1 MRVVLRRAALALL
14 MTVLA
19 ACGGG
24 GGDGGGGG
32 GSGFSISFDR
42 NAVSMSFDAGD
53 TPATATVVATARGT
67 PSGDIYVG
75 ADTPSGRADP
85 NIDFVDVVIVSDTSA
100 HVVIYPAPNLAPGTY
115 TGTLVMQACQDENC
129 NRHHPGSPFNVAYTI
144 TVRAN
149 FVVTPQ
155 SVTLSAEGSES
166 ASQVVAVSPPPGVT
180 SYTVT
185 ANDAWASIDQQTPS
199 GFRVTAPPRPAGTYT
214 TTLTLRSGNY
224 LRNVPVVHIAT
235 PRQLRLSATQVDLA
249 AVSGN
254 TAQADLTVVQLT
266 EGQSG
271 ISASVNAPWLR
282 VSNVSASGLR
292 VQADSLPSGTYSAEL
307 SVVSGTRQLSLPVSY
322 VVTAPPGGDRALATA
337 QTSLTFAVSEGA
349 TSVAQALGLQRPSWN
364 PAVSVNIQYTQGN
377 NWLTATT
384 RPDNN
389 DIELTV
395 NAAALLRGTYRANLV
410 LTGAYPSTP
419 LTVPVTVTVGEGL
432 ATPTAQLVVL
442 GSDSP
447 ASALTGSIAVRS
459 NGAANLQWS
468 ATSSAPWLRL
478 TQAQGSLGQDV
489 AFEIDTAA
497 ALAMPAYTDQQA
509 TVSISAPNFTSVQTT
524 VTVRRELAELHY
536 VGPGNVT
543 AGRPVRVIVRGQGFA
558 HIANPASRLSVAGAT
573 PTSVSRLSPSSLAVQ
588 LPALA
593 AGNYELSVSN
603 ALGVATSRTTLRVL
617 DEQTY
622 AATQVATEGV
632 PFSTIY
638 DPVRQTVYSANS
650 TLSAV
655 RRMRFTNGSWVT
667 DSLAFPALRDIGLS
681 PDGSTLVAVEMPG
694 RLHLIDTG
702 SFTVTDTYAMPGPVA
717 ETPYSGRG
725 LAITNDGKVWLAIG
739 TYWNALYTFDL
750 RSRQFTAGNIPG
762 APGTGNIYSMAPWF
776 EVSRNGERLVMV
788 QRASNEPGTPMLYL
802 DASEGVLRPNPAEL
816 KFFYWTLSGL
826 GDTGNRFLYSAY
838 EVYDSNFGRV
848 GGITLPDAG
857 WWASAAV
864 LSPDG
869 NKVYIYAVREG
880 AWNNPSSTTMPR
892 IYVLDSSAAA
902 GTQVTLPV
910 LGSFDLAAYP
920 TCRFDNTNSQCVRPN
935 MTIAPDGKT
944 LFVLGTVGM
953 AVIPLSGPL
962 ASQAAPR
969 RAQAQ
974 VMKRWVPGVAR

>member
-1 MRVVLRRAALALL
+1 MSVVIRRAALALL

-24 GGDGGGGG
+24 DGGGGG
-32 GSGFSISFDR
+32 SSGFSISFDR

-67 PSGDIYVG
+67 PSGDIFVG
-75 ADTPSGRADP
+75 ADTPGGRADP
-85 NIDFVDVVIVSDTSA
+85 HIDFVDVVIVSDTSA
-100 HVVIYPAPNLAPGTY
+100 HVVIYPAADLAPGTY

-155 SVTLSAEGSES
+155 SVTLTAEGSES

-224 LRNVPVVHIAT
+224 VRNVPVAHIAT

-249 AVSGN
+249 AISGN

-292 VQADSLPSGTYSAEL
+292 VQADSLPSGTYSAVL
-307 SVVSGTRQLSLPVSY
+307 SVVSGTRQLNLPVSY
-322 VVTAPPGGDRALATA
+322 VVTAPPGGDRALATTR
-337 QTSLTFAVSEGA
+337 TSLTFAVSEGA

-364 PAVSVNIQYTQGN
+364 PAVSVNIQYSQGN

-384 RPDNN
+384 RPDN
-389 DIELTV
+389 DIELSV
-395 NAAALLRGTYRANLV
+395 NASGLLRGTYQANLV
-410 LTGAYPSTP
+410 LTGAYPSAP
-419 LTVPVTVTVGEGL
+419 LTVPVSVTVGEGL

-447 ASALTGSIAVRS
+447 SSALTGSVAVRS
-459 NGAANLQWS
+459 NGAASLQWS

-478 TQAQGSLGQDV
+478 TRAQGSLGQDV
-489 AFEIDTAA
+489 TFEIDSAA

-593 AGNYELSVSN
+593 AGSYELSVSN

-681 PDGSTLVAVEMPG
+681 PDGSTLVAVETSG

-702 SFTVTDTYAMPGPVA
+702 SFTVTDTYTMPGPVA

-725 LAITNDGKVWLAIG
+725 LAITNDGKVWLSVG
-739 TYWNALYTFDL
+739 SYWNALYSFDL
-750 RSRQFTAGNIPG
+750 RSRSFTAGAGVTG
-762 APGTGNIYSMAPWF
+762 APTSFHSGPWF

-788 QRASNEPGTPMLYL
+788 QSASISPNPPMLYL
-802 DASEGVLRPNPAEL
+802 DASEGVLRQNPAGL
-816 KFFYWTLSGL
+816 NFFYWTLNGL

-880 AWNNPSSTTMPR
+880 AWNDPSSTTMPR

-920 TCRFDNTNSQCVRPN
+920 TCRVDNTNSQCVRPN

-944 LFVLGTVGM
+944 VFVLGTVGL
-953 AVIPLSGPL
+953 AVIPVSGPL

-974 VMKRWVPGVAR
+974 VMKRWVPGAAR

>member
-1 MRVVLRRAALALL
+1 MRVVLRRAALAVL

-19 ACGGG
+19 TCGGG
-24 GGDGGGGG
+24 GGDGGGGS

-67 PSGDIYVG
+67 PSGAIYVG

-85 NIDFVDVVIVSDTSA
+85 NIDSVNVVIVSDTSA
-100 HVVIYPAPNLAPGTY
+100 HVVIHPAAGLTPGTY

-155 SVTLSAEGSES
+155 SITLSAESSES
-166 ASQVVAVSPPPGVT
+166 ASQNVAVSLPPGVT

-185 ANDAWASIDQQTPS
+185 ANDPWASIDQLTPS
-199 GFRVTAPPRPAGTYT
+199 GFRVTAPPRPTGTYT
-214 TTLTLRSGNY
+214 TTLSLRSGNY
-224 LRNVPVVHIAT
+224 VRNVTVVHFAT
-235 PRQLRLSATQVDLA
+235 PRQLRLSPAQVDLA

-271 ISASVNAPWLR
+271 ISASVTAPWLQ

-292 VQADSLPSGTYSAEL
+292 VQAASLPSGTYSAEL
-307 SVVSGTRQLSLPVSY
+307 SVVSGTRQLSLPVNY
-322 VVTAPPGGDRALATA
+322 VVTAPPGGDRPLGTT

-364 PAVSVNIQYTQGN
+364 PAVSVNIQYTQGS

-384 RPDNN
+384 RPDN
-389 DIELTV
+389 DIELSV
-395 NAAALLRGTYRANLV
+395 NAAALLRGTYQANVV
-410 LTGAYPSTP
+410 LTGAYPSVP
-419 LTVPVTVTVGEGL
+419 LTVPVTVTVGSGL

-447 ASALTGSIAVRS
+447 SSALTGSIAVRS
-459 NGAANLQWS
+459 NGAASLQWS

-524 VTVRRELAELHY
+524 VTVRRELAELHH
-536 VGPGNVT
+536 VGPGSVT

-573 PTSVSRLSPSSLAVQ
+573 PTSVSRLSPTSLAVQ

-593 AGNYELSVSN
+593 AGSYEVSVSN

-622 AATQVATEGV
+622 TATQVATEGV
-632 PFSTIY
+632 PFSTLY
-638 DPVRQTVYSANS
+638 DPVRQIVYSANS

-655 RRMRFTNGSWVT
+655 RRMRFSNGSWVT

-681 PDGSTLVAVEMPG
+681 PDGSTLVAVETPG
-694 RLHLIDTG
+694 RLHLIDTS
-702 SFTVTDTYAMPGPVA
+702 SFTVTHTYTMPGPVA
-717 ETPYSGRG
+717 DTPYSGRG
-725 LAITNDGKVWLAIG
+725 LAVTNDGKVWLSVG
-739 TYWNALYTFDL
+739 SYWNAMYTFDL
-750 RSRQFTAGNIPG
+750 RSRSFTAGGVTG
-762 APGTGNIYSMAPWF
+762 APTTFSNGPWF

-788 QRASNEPGTPMLYL
+788 QQASNSPGTPILYL
-802 DASEGVLRPNPAEL
+802 DASEGVFRDNPAGL
-816 KFFYWTLSGL
+816 TFFYWTLNGL
-826 GDTGNRFLYSAY
+826 GDTGNRFLYSAH
-838 EVYDSNFGRV
+838 EVYDSAFGRV
-848 GGITLPDAG
+848 GRITLPDAG

-869 NKVYIYAVREG
+869 NKVYIYALREG
-880 AWNNPSSTTMPR
+880 AWGDPSSTTMPR

-902 GTQVTLPV
+902 GAQVNLPV

-953 AVIPLSGPL
+953 AVIPVSGPL

-974 VMKRWVPGVAR
+974 VMKRWVPGAAR